1 MLRPCKGGIVP
12 FTCNMRRILV
22 GGFSLLLCAAI
33 AARSKTEP
41 LIFVF
46 LRVEHEQDLAI
57 LRPMIAPDIGVQLDS
72 GTRNL
77 PRGSVLRCMSSQRD
91 HDAIVEGH
99 IARVS
104 DLLLDCGDQKF
115 VVKTLDFRPQRQ

>member
-1 MLRPCKGGIVP
+1 
-12 FTCNMRRILV
+12 MRRVFI
-22 GGFSLLLCAAI
+22 GGMALLLCGAI

-41 LIFVF
+41 PIFVF

-72 GTRNL
+72 GPGAL
-77 PRGSVLRCMSSQRD
+77 ERGAVLRCTSSQRD

-99 IARVS
+99 IAKVS

>member
-1 MLRPCKGGIVP
+1 MRRVFIGGIA
-12 FTCNMRRILV
+12 
-22 GGFSLLLCAAI
+22 LLLCGAI

-46 LRVEHEQDLAI
+46 LRVEHQQELAI
-57 LRPMIAPDIGVQLDS
+57 LRPMITPDIGVQLDS

-77 PRGSVLRCMSSQRD
+77 QRGAVLRRTSSQRD
-91 HDAIVEGH
+91 HDAFVEGH
-99 IARVS
+99 IAKVS

-115 VVKTLDFRPQRQ
+115 VVKTLEFRPQRQ

>member
-1 MLRPCKGGIVP
+1 MRRVFIGGIA
-12 FTCNMRRILV
+12 
-22 GGFSLLLCAAI
+22 LLLCGAI

-41 LIFVF
+41 LLFVF
-46 LRVEHEQDLAI
+46 LRVEHEQNLAI

-72 GTRNL
+72 GPSTL
-77 PRGSVLRCMSSQRD
+77 ERGAVLRCMSSQRD

-99 IARVS
+99 IAKVS

-115 VVKTLDFRPQRQ
+115 VVKTLDFRPQR